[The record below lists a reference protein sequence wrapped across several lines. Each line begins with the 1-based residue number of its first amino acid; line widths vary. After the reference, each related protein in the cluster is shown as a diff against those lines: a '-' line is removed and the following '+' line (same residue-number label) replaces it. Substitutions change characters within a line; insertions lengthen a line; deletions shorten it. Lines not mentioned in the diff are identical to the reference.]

1 MPTKK
6 MGNSLV
12 TKHVRMWPR
21 EVFDVIGTGEEK
33 LLAAELRQPGI
44 CILYRDDEPYY
55 VGNADNIGHD
65 SARTPPILGILFSPS
80 DLRRGKRFVFLRRGC

>member
-12 TKHVRMWPR
+12 TKHVHMWPR

-65 SARTPPILGILFSPS
+65 SARTPPIPQANAIPS
-80 DLRRGKRFVFLRRGC
+80 GTFFLRS